1 MGNDTYMLQETPE
14 STSWRMRVAHFFRER
29 QVYLRSDGQ
38 VNFITIRPWVQVCAL
53 MFILIASFWVV
64 FATVNVAFK
73 DQIIAAKKLKYHRM
87 QSAYEDQLAAMA
99 SSITQLNGRL
109 LLNQDAYEAK
119 LGVFRTQ
126 QNTLRN
132 RQERIEALM
141 GSGFNLNKLQESSKT
156 VLSSLPSLKAMKT
169 GADGDHL
176 ELVFERRAPV
186 VPQSRENLMRES
198 LKKQKQTQMLRSTK
212 TALSIDEELERM
224 RKNLELARDEQTRVL
239 ATLEKESAREK
250 RKVFKILSSLGFDAE
265 RMTADINIKSPAIG
279 GPFVRLGEGVGY
291 ALEGDD
297 ERFERINVNLKETA
311 VLRRELAAM
320 PVGIPLRISLRV
332 NSKFG
337 PRRDPF
343 RKVGAMHTGI
353 DYKGQTGDP
362 VYSTAKGKV
371 VRAGWMGGYGRVVE
385 ILHARGIITRYAHL
399 NRIDVSIED
408 SVKKGEIIGRVGSSG
423 RSTGSHLHY
432 EVRVSGKAI
441 NPERFMQ
448 AGRYVFQKK

>member
-1 MGNDTYMLQETPE
+1 
-14 STSWRMRVAHFFRER
+14 MRIAHAFRER

-38 VNFITIRPWVQVCAL
+38 VNFITIRPWVQICAVL
-53 MFILIASFWVV
+53 FMLIASSWVV

-119 LGVFRTQ
+119 LGVFRKQ

-141 GSGFNLNKLQESSKT
+141 DRGFGLNNIPESSKA
-156 VLSSLPSLKAMKT
+156 LISSLPSLRPVKT
-169 GADGDHL
+169 EADGDRL
-176 ELVFERRAPV
+176 ELVFERRDPV
-186 VPQSRENLMRES
+186 LPQSRESLTRAS
-198 LKKQKQTQMLRSTK
+198 LKKQKHTEILRNTK
-212 TALSIDEELERM
+212 TILSIDDELEGM
-224 RKNLELARDEQTRVL
+224 RKKLQLTRDEQTRVL
-239 ATLEKESAREK
+239 AFLEQESARQK
-250 RKVFKILSSLGFDAE
+250 RKVFKIVTSLGFDAE
-265 RMTADINIKSPAIG
+265 RMIADIDTQSPAIG
-279 GPFVRLGEGVGY
+279 GPFVRLADGSDY
-291 ALEGDD
+291 AFDGDD
-297 ERFERINVNLKETA
+297 GRFERINANLEKTSA
-311 VLRRELAAM
+311 LRRELKAM
-320 PVGIPLRISLRV
+320 PVGLPLRIALHV

-353 DYKGQTGDP
+353 DYKGKTGTP

-371 VRAGWMGGYGRVVE
+371 VRAGWLGGYGRVVE

-408 SVKKGEIIGRVGSSG
+408 SVKKGQIIGRVGSSG

-441 NPERFMQ
+441 NPKRFMQ
-448 AGRYVFQKK
+448 AGRYVFQKKETTH